1 MEERVKVSVNTEE
14 IITHVP
20 ASEFEA
26 GDFLICTLSSDSY
39 EWPSKEVIAILIG
52 AQHTNSEHAVAQVIS
67 QGPNVLCRLRTRT
80 RNNFTAEM
88 FCSLPLLHM
97 QTVLK

>member
-1 MEERVKVSVNTEE
+1 MSANTEE

-26 GDFLICTLSSDSY
+26 GDFLICTLSS
-39 EWPSKEVIAILIG
+39 ERPSKEVIAILIE